1 MEGVLKW
8 KGMFVFLY
16 PIKQNV
22 TKITPLIKQYMCFGQ
37 IWHLKEPLNS
47 TTLQKRCHRCTC
59 NGMQYKY
66 VLAVTTLFLIIFKY
80 YKNNVVLLLFVFNG
94 ICVLD
99 GVVPRDSTL
108 VIQLETT
115 IPLSMYIPLS
125 VLSTCGILLAVSF
138 LVFNVVL
145 RANKFVMQSYLV

>member
-1 MEGVLKW
+1 
-8 KGMFVFLY
+8 
-16 PIKQNV
+16 
-22 TKITPLIKQYMCFGQ
+22 
-37 IWHLKEPLNS
+37 
-47 TTLQKRCHRCTC
+47 
-59 NGMQYKY
+59 MQYNY
-66 VLAVTTLFLIIFKY
+66 VLAVTTLFRIIFKY